1 MTLQPPS
8 LKSIPQHVAL
18 IMDGNGRWAEA
29 NGKSRI
35 EGHRE
40 GAQSVRAVLR
50 AAATLGINVVTV
62 YAFSTENWKR
72 PPQEI
77 EGLMKLFIESLNTYE
92 EELHDSQIRLRIM
105 GQIERLPAPVRKRI
119 EKAMRQT
126 EHYKAHTLVIALSY
140 GARAEI
146 THATQQIGQA
156 VANGSLQPVEISEK
170 HITNN
175 LYLPDIPDPEL
186 MIRTSGELRLSNFM
200 LWQLSYAEIVVTD
213 TLWPDFREPQFYE
226 ALQEFNQRK
235 RRFGA
240 LDSTKGSS

>member
-105 GQIERLPAPVRKRI
+105 GQIERLPAPFANASKRLCVKPSTTKRI
-119 EKAMRQT
+119 HSSLHSAMVPAQ
-126 EHYKAHTLVIALSY
+126 K
-140 GARAEI
+140 
-146 THATQQIGQA
+146 
-156 VANGSLQPVEISEK
+156 
-170 HITNN
+170 
-175 LYLPDIPDPEL
+175 
-186 MIRTSGELRLSNFM
+186 
-200 LWQLSYAEIVVTD
+200 
-213 TLWPDFREPQFYE
+213 
-226 ALQEFNQRK
+226 
-235 RRFGA
+235 
-240 LDSTKGSS
+240 

>member
-50 AAATLGINVVTV
+50 AAAALGINVITV

-105 GQIERLPAPVRKRI
+105 GQIERLPSPVRKRI

-146 THATQQIGQA
+146 THATQQIAQA
-156 VANGSLQPVEISEK
+156 VANGFLQPSR
-170 HITNN
+170 N
-175 LYLPDIPDPEL
+175 LRKAYHKQPLFARHTRSRTHDPYQW
-186 MIRTSGELRLSNFM
+186 R
-200 LWQLSYAEIVVTD
+200 AP
-213 TLWPDFREPQFYE
+213 TL
-226 ALQEFNQRK
+226 
-235 RRFGA
+235 
-240 LDSTKGSS
+240 

>member
-50 AAATLGINVVTV
+50 AAAALGINVITV

-105 GQIERLPAPVRKRI
+105 GQIERLPSPVRKRI

-146 THATQQIGQA
+146 THATQKIAQA
-156 VANGSLQPVEISEK
+156 VANGSLKPIEISEK
-170 HITNN
+170 DIKNN
-175 LYLPDIPDPEL
+175 LICPTYPIPN
-186 MIRTSGELRLSNFM
+186 S
-200 LWQLSYAEIVVTD
+200 
-213 TLWPDFREPQFYE
+213 
-226 ALQEFNQRK
+226 
-235 RRFGA
+235 
-240 LDSTKGSS
+240 

>member
-1 MTLQPPS
+1 MNLQTPS

-50 AAATLGINVVTV
+50 AAAALGINVVTV

-105 GQIERLPAPVRKRI
+105 GQIERLPSPVRKRI

-126 EHYKAHTLVIALSY
+126 EHYKTHTLVIALSY

-146 THATQQIGQA
+146 TQATQQIAQA
-156 VANGSLQPVEISEK
+156 VANGSLKPIEISEK

-200 LWQLSYAEIVVTD
+200 LWQLSYAEIVFTD

-226 ALQEFNQRK
+226 ALQEFNKRK